1 MLRNRVFTAVVG
13 GHFMVDVLNS
23 VGAVLLAVLAGPL
36 GLSNQQ
42 IGLALTVYTLLGAL
56 SQPLFGW
63 IADRLPGRTLQLAAL
78 GVVWMALCYTGVALA
93 PNWTVLLPCFL
104 LAALGSGLFHPIG
117 TASAAAAV
125 PDKPAS
131 ATAIFFF
138 GGQAGLAVGPIL
150 AGIVLAAAGTP
161 GIVPVAL
168 AAIVPAGV
176 LLLAQQTARSRRT
189 ARAAAPAAPQVWT
202 ALAIAVLLAFVALVV
217 VRSSIQAVYQ
227 SFLPKLFSDRG
238 WEPTVYGAL
247 AGTFMAT
254 AAVGNVL
261 NGWMADRFGMRA
273 ATVWPLI
280 LSVPAGLACFLA
292 TPLWAIF
299 IACGLAGMLVGGQH
313 SILVV
318 HAQRIL
324 PVKQGLASGLIL
336 GFTFATGAIGT
347 WLSGILAD
355 AVGLETVMIGVTLLG
370 LPAAALALT
379 LPGRARPAAAP
390 AAAPTPAAAP
400 APAQGD

>member
-36 GLSNQQ
+36 GLSNQH

-78 GVVWMALCYTGVALA
+78 GVLWMALCYTGVALA

-138 GGQAGLAVGPIL
+138 GGQAGLAAGPIL

-176 LLLAQQTARSRRT
+176 LLLTQQTARSRRT

-202 ALAIAVLLAFVALVV
+202 ALAIAILLAFVALVV

-227 SFLPKLFSDRG
+227 SFLPKLFSDRD
-238 WEPTVYGAL
+238 WEPTMYGAL

-379 LPGRARPAAAP
+379 LPGRVRPVAVAVAAP
-390 AAAPTPAAAP
+390 SAVP

>member
-1 MLRNRVFTAVVG
+1 MLAN
-13 GHFMVDVLNS
+13 
-23 VGAVLLAVLAGPL
+23 PL

-63 IADRLPGRTLQLAAL
+63 IADQLPGRTLQLAAL
-78 GVVWMALCYTGVALA
+78 GVVWMALCYIGVALA
-93 PNWTVLLPCFL
+93 PNWAILLPCFL

-138 GGQAGLAVGPIL
+138 GGQAGLAVGPLL
-150 AGIVLAAAGTP
+150 AGFALAIAGAP
-161 GIVPVAL
+161 GIMPIAL
-168 AAIVPAGV
+168 AASLPAGV
-176 LLLAQQTARSRRT
+176 LLLAQQTVRSRRT
-189 ARAAAPAAPQVWT
+189 TRAVNPATPQIWT
-202 ALAIAVLLAFVALVV
+202 ALAVVILLAFIALVV

-247 AGTFMAT
+247 AGMFMAS

-261 NGWMADRFGMRA
+261 SGWMADRFGMRA
-273 ATVWPLI
+273 ATVWPLL

-347 WLSGILAD
+347 WISGLLAD
-355 AVGLETVMIGVTLLG
+355 VIGLELVMIGVTLLG

-379 LPGRARPAAAP
+379 LPGRIQTVAPVSPTVAA
-390 AAAPTPAAAP
+390 

>member
-13 GHFMVDVLNS
+13 GHFMVDLLNS
-23 VGAVLLAVLAGPL
+23 LGAVLLAVLAVPL

-42 IGLALTVYTLLGAL
+42 IGLALTIYTLLGAL

-63 IADRLPGRTLQLAAL
+63 IADRLPGRTLQLAAI
-78 GVVWMALCYTGVALA
+78 GVIWMAICYTGVALA
-93 PNWTVLLPCFL
+93 PNWTILLPCFL

-131 ATAIFFF
+131 ATSIFFF
-138 GGQAGLAVGPIL
+138 GGQIGLAVGPVL
-150 AGIVLAAAGTP
+150 AGIVLTMAGTP
-161 GIVPVAL
+161 GIVPIAL
-168 AAIVPAGV
+168 TAAIPAGV
-176 LLLAQQTARSRRT
+176 LLLAQQTARSRRLN
-189 ARAAAPAAPQVWT
+189 RAAPTANTYHWT
-202 ALAIAVLLAFVALVV
+202 KLAVVLLIAFIGLVV
-217 VRSSIQAVYQ
+217 VRSSIQTVYQ

-238 WEPTVYGAL
+238 WEPAIYGAL
-247 AGTFMAT
+247 AGTFMASG
-254 AAVGNVL
+254 AIGNVI

-280 LSVPAGLACFLA
+280 LSVPAGLACFMA

-299 IACGLAGMLVGGQH
+299 IGCGLAGMLVGGQH
-313 SILVV
+313 SILVL

-324 PVKQGLASGLIL
+324 PVRQGLASGLIL
-336 GFTFATGAIGT
+336 GFTFASGAIGT
-347 WLSGILAD
+347 WLSGIIAD
-355 AVGLETVMIGVTLLG
+355 VIGLETVMIGVTLLG

-379 LPGRARPAAAP
+379 LPGRPKATVTRDIPAGMQAEVR
-390 AAAPTPAAAP
+390 
-400 APAQGD
+400 GS

>member
-1 MLRNRVFTAVVG
+1 MLRNRVLTAVVG
-13 GHFMVDVLNS
+13 GHFMVDVLNG

-63 IADRLPGRTLQLAAL
+63 IADRLPGHTLRLAAL
-78 GVVWMALCYTGVALA
+78 GVLWMALCYTGVALA
-93 PNWTVLLPCFL
+93 PNWSFLLPCFL

-117 TASAAAAV
+117 AASAAAAV

-131 ATAIFFF
+131 AASVFFL
-138 GGQAGLAVGPIL
+138 GGQTGMAIGPLL
-150 AGIVLAAAGTP
+150 AGVLFGMAGTP
-161 GIVPVAL
+161 GIWPVAL
-168 AAIVPAGV
+168 AAIVPASV
-176 LLLAQQTARSRRT
+176 LLLAQRTVVRRVSKPAQAATAPT
-189 ARAAAPAAPQVWT
+189 VWT
-202 ALAIAVLLAFVALVV
+202 ALTIAILIAFILLVV

-238 WEPTVYGAL
+238 WDPVIYGAL
-247 AGTFMAT
+247 SGTFMT
-254 AAVGNVL
+254 LAAVGNVIS
-261 NGWMADRFGMRA
+261 GWIADRFGMRA

-280 LSVPAGLACFLA
+280 LSVPAGLVCFLA
-292 TPLWAIF
+292 TPLWVIF
-299 IACGLAGMLVGGQH
+299 IACGLAGLLVGGQH
-313 SILVV
+313 SVLVV

-324 PVKQGLASGLIL
+324 PVRQGLAAGLIL
-336 GFTFATGAIGT
+336 GFTFATGALGT
-347 WLSGILAD
+347 WLSGIIAD
-355 AVGLETVMIGVTLLG
+355 YSGLEAVMIGVTLLG

-379 LPGRARPAAAP
+379 LPGRTPPAPVPVSASAQP
-390 AAAPTPAAAP
+390 AT

>member
-63 IADRLPGRTLQLAAL
+63 IADRLPGRTLQLAAF

-138 GGQAGLAVGPIL
+138 GGQAGLAVGPLL

-176 LLLAQQTARSRRT
+176 LLVAQQTARSRRA
-189 ARAAAPAAPQVWT
+189 ARAAAPTAPRVWT
-202 ALAIAVLLAFVALVV
+202 ALAIALLLAFIALVV

-238 WEPTVYGAL
+238 WEPTAYGAL
-247 AGTFMAT
+247 AGTFMAMG
-254 AAVGNVL
+254 AVGNVL

-299 IACGLAGMLVGGQH
+299 IAGGLAGMLIGGQH
-313 SILVV
+313 SILVLY
-318 HAQRIL
+318 AQRIL

-347 WLSGILAD
+347 LLSGTLAD
-355 AVGLETVMIGVTLLG
+355 LIGLETVMIGVTLLG

-379 LPGRARPAAAP
+379 LPGRARPAAVP
-390 AAAPTPAAAP
+390 ATTPTATAAT
-400 APAQGD
+400 AQGD